1 VHSAVRASPRPRFRR
16 WRFGIGALVLAAV
29 VTPAIASSVAES
41 AARQPT
47 VAVQDPPTASRLLAK
62 VKTCSQISNGRY
74 STDDG
79 GPRIIPVCG
88 RVSGAVFW
96 KADMDIDCDGVLTAR
111 CNTNTDPSF
120 LPGTALEPG
129 GRPLNAETTRY
140 MVIPQGTGT
149 FNYGKHNIKLGAVV
163 AIVYEKRVTFAVF
176 GDTGPKNIIGE
187 ASYATAK
194 TLGIDPDP
202 ATGGADSG
210 VTYIVFKGTK
220 VANPHSNSSIAR
232 AGKAAAVRFLGGN

>member
-1 VHSAVRASPRPRFRR
+1 M
-16 WRFGIGALVLAAV
+16 
-29 VTPAIASSVAES
+29 TPVIASSP
-41 AARQPT
+41 AATAIRQPAV
-47 VAVQDPPTASRLLAK
+47 VALGPPTASRLLAK

-74 STDDG
+74 ATDDG
-79 GPRIIPVCG
+79 GARTVPVCG
-88 RVSGAVFW
+88 RITGAVFW
-96 KADMDIDCDGVLTAR
+96 KADMDIDCDGAVTAR

-149 FNYGKHNIKLGAVV
+149 FNYSKHNIKLGAVV
-163 AIVYEKRVTFAVF
+163 AIVYKKKLTFAVF

-187 ASYATAK
+187 ASYATAE
-194 TLGIDPDP
+194 TLGIHPDP

-210 VTYIVFKGTK
+210 VTYIAFKGTR
-220 VANPHSNSSIAR
+220 VANPHSNSSIAS
-232 AGKAAAVRFLGGN
+232 AGKAAAARFLGNN